1 MMGVCCHVSLNFSWV
16 IVDVL
21 FPQLRSVV
29 SAVALFWDLKSA
41 RCKATCFK
49 SVAVGCNVLTSPMVV
64 PMCGMLQCVLLHV
77 ALG

>member
-1 MMGVCCHVSLNFSWV
+1 MSHVCRSLISLWHGRNY
-16 IVDVL
+16 VL